1 MKLNTFDK
9 EQNNT
14 GKKKKNAPFHG
25 DHLYYNPRGRPLRV
39 LDGSANG
46 QLSEGVRE
54 TKSGYKQRV
63 SRNQAKNCRGSPL
76 SGVSFKGKKNRTVA
90 RNHELEHYKQQ
101 ARENLLSET
110 LAIKRKINGLQMWSR
125 SSLKLNPTGILS
137 GLTFGALKKVG
148 LEFEL
153 NPLAHN
159 IRKKCA

>member
-54 TKSGYKQRV
+54 TKSGYKQRG
-63 SRNQAKNCRGSPL
+63 SRNQAKN
-76 SGVSFKGKKNRTVA
+76 NRTVA